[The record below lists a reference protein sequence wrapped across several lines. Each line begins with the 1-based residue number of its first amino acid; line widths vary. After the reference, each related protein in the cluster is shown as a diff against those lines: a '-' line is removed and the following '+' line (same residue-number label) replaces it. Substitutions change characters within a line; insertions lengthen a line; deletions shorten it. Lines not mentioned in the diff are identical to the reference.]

1 MIRRTSIPRSTKPI
15 PKRRAKPRRCLVLR
29 CPSYIA
35 WLHHQRCEH
44 CGAENPDPAHGPAA
58 GRGMKGADNLALP
71 LCHQVHLWVDGQAK
85 LPNGEVGRAATMA
98 FLGWDTPISRGW
110 NERALAWW
118 TTFCFRTGRDP
129 ETGRKL

>member
-1 MIRRTSIPRSTKPI
+1 
-15 PKRRAKPRRCLVLR
+15 
-29 CPSYIA
+29 
-35 WLHHQRCEH
+35 
-44 CGAENPDPAHGPAA
+44 
-58 GRGMKGADNLALP
+58 MKGADNLALP